1 MDGLLSPL
9 VYGVLADLVVFVHGT
24 FVLFVVVGGL
34 VALRWPRVVWFHAPA
49 VLWGSIVELA
59 GWGCPLTPLENWL
72 RALGDQAGYAGSFVE
87 RYLLPI
93 LYPEHLTRALQV
105 GLGVAVLLVNLV
117 IYSYVL
123 RRHALAELRA
133 GSH

>member
-1 MDGLLSPL
+1 MPAFA
-9 VYGVLADLVVFVHGT
+9 YRMLADVVVLIHAA
-24 FVLFVVVGGL
+24 FVLFVVGGGL

-59 GWGCPLTPLENWL
+59 GWGCPLTPIENWL
-72 RALGDQAGYAGSFVE
+72 RALGGVAGYGGSFVE

-93 LYPEHLTRALQV
+93 VYPDDLTRAGQIV
-105 GLGVAVLLVNLV
+105 LGIAALLVNV
-117 IYSYVL
+117 VVYTWVL
-123 RRHALAELRA
+123 RRHTLAELRA

>member
-1 MDGLLSPL
+1 MSQPHL
-9 VYGVLADLVVFVHGT
+9 YGVLTDVVVLVHGA
-24 FVLFVVVGGL
+24 FVVFVVVGGF

-72 RALGDQAGYAGSFVE
+72 RALAEEAGYAGGFIE
-87 RYLLPI
+87 RYLMPV
-93 LYPEHLTRALQV
+93 LYPEQLTRPVQAV
-105 GLGVAVLLVNLV
+105 LGVSVLLVNLIV
-117 IYSYVL
+117 YTYVL
-123 RRHALAELRA
+123 RRHSLDELRA